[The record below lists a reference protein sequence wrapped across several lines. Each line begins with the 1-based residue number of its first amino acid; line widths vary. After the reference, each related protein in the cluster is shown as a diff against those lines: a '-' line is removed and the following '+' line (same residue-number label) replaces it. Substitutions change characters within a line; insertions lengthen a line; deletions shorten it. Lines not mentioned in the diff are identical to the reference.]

1 MSVMLRNAPQR
12 LRELMKSEP
21 LVWAPGVY
29 DGYSA
34 RIANAVGF
42 PALYM
47 TGAGTTGSR
56 LGLPDLGLVTLTEMV
71 ENARNIASV
80 SDVPLIADADT
91 GFGGPANVARTVHL
105 FEQAGV
111 AAIHIEDQTFPK
123 RCGHL
128 QGKAVASIEE
138 FTQRIRAAARERYDP
153 DFVIIARTDA
163 RAVNGFDDAM
173 ERIERAFDAGADV
186 GFFEAPESLDEVKAV
201 IERAPGPML
210 LNLSANGRTPNLRV
224 DEVRELGFRM
234 AIWPGALSR
243 AAIVAMKRAAA
254 AFKETGSDLESSGG
268 LSARDVFEIVGLS
281 EVIAI
286 DARAGSQSLGS
297 V

>member
-1 MSVMLRNAPQR
+1 MVPNAPKR
-12 LRELMKSEP
+12 LRELMKTEP

-47 TGAGTTGSR
+47 SGAGTTGSR
-56 LGLPDLGLVTLTEMV
+56 LGLPDLGLITLTEMV

-80 SDVPLIADADT
+80 SDVPVIADADT

-128 QGKAVASIEE
+128 QGKDVASVED
-138 FTQRIRAAARERYDP
+138 FMQRIRAATRERYDP
-153 DFVIIARTDA
+153 DFIIIARTDA
-163 RAVNGFDDAM
+163 RGVNGFADAM
-173 ERIERAFDAGADV
+173 ARIERAFDAGADV
-186 GFFEAPESLDEVKAV
+186 GFFEAPESLDEVKRI
-201 IERAPGPML
+201 IEHAPGPML
-210 LNLSANGRTPNLRV
+210 LNIAANGRTPNLRV
-224 DEVRELGFRM
+224 NEVRELGFKF

-243 AAIVAMKRAAA
+243 AAILAMKRAAT

-268 LSARDVFEIVGLS
+268 LSPRDVFEILGLT
-281 EVIAI
+281 EVMAI
-286 DARAGSQSLGS
+286 DARAGSEALSS
-297 V
+297 A